1 MYNVNELAARL
12 RNGESVDDIADE
24 LASDLNEATA
34 IVEEE
39 QAAKKKAYLDREA
52 QLDSLADIIVDS
64 FNNYLIVAEPEL
76 KELLTS
82 EEGSREFFRETL
94 DAMLPTLVAMLKLD
108 KEKEKEKNKKSSTM
122 EIKLKMPTTEVDKA
136 LDEATKVLDNWIKT
150 LK

>member
-12 RNGESVDDIADE
+12 RNGESIDDIADE
-24 LASDLNEATA
+24 LAAALNEATA
-34 IVEEE
+34 IIEEE

-64 FNNYLIVAEPEL
+64 FNNYLIVAEPSL
-76 KELLTS
+76 KDLVASGEV
-82 EEGSREFFRETL
+82 SRELFRETL

-108 KEKEKEKNKKSSTM
+108 KEKEKNKKSSTM
-122 EIKLKMPTTEVDKA
+122 EINLKMPTTEVDNA
-136 LDEATKVLDNWIKT
+136 LDEATKVLDNWIKS

>member
-12 RNGESVDDIADE
+12 RNGESVDNIADE
-24 LASDLNEATA
+24 LAAALNEATA

-39 QAAKKKAYLDREA
+39 RAAKKRAYLDREA
-52 QLDSLADIIVDS
+52 QLDSLADIIIDS

-82 EEGSREFFRETL
+82 EKGSREFFRETL

-108 KEKEKEKNKKSSTM
+108 KEKEKNKKSSTM
-122 EIKLKMPTTEVDKA
+122 EINLKMPTTEVDKA
-136 LDEATKVLDNWIKT
+136 LDEATKVLDNWIKS

>member
-12 RNGESVDDIADE
+12 RNGESVDNIADE
-24 LASDLNEATA
+24 LAAALNEATA

-82 EEGSREFFRETL
+82 EERSREFFRETL

-108 KEKEKEKNKKSSTM
+108 KEKEKNKKSSTM
-122 EIKLKMPTTEVDKA
+122 EINLKMPTTEVDNA
-136 LDEATKVLDNWIKT
+136 LDEATKVLDNWIKS

>member
-24 LASDLNEATA
+24 LAAALNEATA

>member
-12 RNGESVDDIADE
+12 RNGESVDNIADE
-24 LASDLNEATA
+24 LAAALNEATA

-52 QLDSLADIIVDS
+52 QLDSLADIIIDS

-108 KEKEKEKNKKSSTM
+108 KEKEKNKKNSTM

-136 LDEATKVLDNWIKT
+136 LDEATKVLDNWIKS

>member
-24 LASDLNEATA
+24 LAAALNEATA
-34 IVEEE
+34 IIEEE

-108 KEKEKEKNKKSSTM
+108 KEKEKNKKNSTM

-136 LDEATKVLDNWIKT
+136 LDEATKVLDNWIKS

>member
-12 RNGESVDDIADE
+12 RNGDSVDNIADE
-24 LASDLNEATA
+24 LAAALNEATA

-52 QLDSLADIIVDS
+52 QLDSLADIIIDS

-82 EEGSREFFRETL
+82 EGGSREFFRETL

-108 KEKEKEKNKKSSTM
+108 KEKEKNKKSSTM
-122 EIKLKMPTTEVDKA
+122 EINLKMPTTEVDKA
-136 LDEATKVLDNWIKT
+136 LDEATKVLDNWIKS

>member
-12 RNGESVDDIADE
+12 RNGESVDNIADE
-24 LASDLNEATA
+24 LAAALNEATA

-52 QLDSLADIIVDS
+52 QLDSLADIIIDS

-94 DAMLPTLVAMLKLD
+94 DTMLPTLVAMLKLD
-108 KEKEKEKNKKSSTM
+108 KEKEKNKKSSTM
-122 EIKLKMPTTEVDKA
+122 EINLKMPTTEVDKA
-136 LDEATKVLDNWIKT
+136 LDEATKVLDNWIKS

>member
-24 LASDLNEATA
+24 LAAALNEATA

-108 KEKEKEKNKKSSTM
+108 KEKEKNKKSSTM
-122 EIKLKMPTTEVDKA
+122 EIKLKMPTTEADKA
-136 LDEATKVLDNWIKT
+136 LDEATKVLDNWIKS

>member
-12 RNGESVDDIADE
+12 RNGESVDNIADE
-24 LASDLNEATA
+24 LAAALNEATA

-52 QLDSLADIIVDS
+52 QLDSLADIILDS
-64 FNNYLIVAEPEL
+64 FNNYLIVAKPEL

-108 KEKEKEKNKKSSTM
+108 KEKEKNKKSSTM
-122 EIKLKMPTTEVDKA
+122 EINLKMPTTEVDKA
-136 LDEATKVLDNWIKT
+136 LDEATKVLDNWIKS

>member
-12 RNGESVDDIADE
+12 RNGESVDNIADE
-24 LASDLNEATA
+24 LAAALNEATA

-52 QLDSLADIIVDS
+52 QLDSLADIIIDS

-108 KEKEKEKNKKSSTM
+108 KEKKKNKKSSTM
-122 EIKLKMPTTEVDKA
+122 EINLKMPTTEVDKA
-136 LDEATKVLDNWIKT
+136 LDEATKVLDNWIKS

>member
-12 RNGESVDDIADE
+12 RNGESVDNIADE
-24 LASDLNEATA
+24 LAAALNEATA

-52 QLDSLADIIVDS
+52 QLDSLADIIIDS

-82 EEGSREFFRETL
+82 EERSREFFRETL

-108 KEKEKEKNKKSSTM
+108 KEKEKNKKNSTM
-122 EIKLKMPTTEVDKA
+122 EINLKMPTTEVDKA
-136 LDEATKVLDNWIKT
+136 LDEATKVLDNWIKS

>member
-12 RNGESVDDIADE
+12 RNGESVDDIANE
-24 LASDLNEATA
+24 LAAALNEATA

-64 FNNYLIVAEPEL
+64 INNYLIIAEPSL
-76 KELLTS
+76 KDLVTS
-82 EEGSREFFRETL
+82 SEVSRELFRGTMDATL
-94 DAMLPTLVAMLKLD
+94 PMLIAMVQID
-108 KEKEKEKNKKSSTM
+108 KDKDKEKNKKTM
-122 EIKLKMPTTEVDKA
+122 EIKLKMPTTEIDKA
-136 LDEATKVLDNWIKT
+136 LDEATKVLDNWIKS

>member
-12 RNGESVDDIADE
+12 RNGESIDDIADE
-24 LASDLNEATA
+24 LAAALNEATA
-34 IVEEE
+34 IIEEE

-64 FNNYLIVAEPEL
+64 FNNYLIVAEPSL
-76 KELLTS
+76 KDLVASGEV
-82 EEGSREFFRETL
+82 SRELFRETL
-94 DAMLPTLVAMLKLD
+94 DATLPMLITMAQLD
-108 KEKEKEKNKKSSTM
+108 KEKEKNKKTM

-136 LDEATKVLDNWIKT
+136 LDEATKVLDNWIKS

>member
-12 RNGESVDDIADE
+12 RNGESVDNIADE
-24 LASDLNEATA
+24 LAAALNEATA

-52 QLDSLADIIVDS
+52 QLDSLADIIIDS

-108 KEKEKEKNKKSSTM
+108 KEKEKNKKSSTM
-122 EIKLKMPTTEVDKA
+122 EINLKMPTTEVDNA
-136 LDEATKVLDNWIKT
+136 LDEATKVLDNWIKS

>member
-1 MYNVNELAARL
+1 MYNANELAARL

-24 LASDLNEATA
+24 LAAALNEATA

-64 FNNYLIVAEPEL
+64 INNYLIIAEPSL
-76 KELLTS
+76 KDLVTS
-82 EEGSREFFRETL
+82 SEVSRELFRETM
-94 DAMLPTLVAMLKLD
+94 DATLPMLIAMVQID
-108 KEKEKEKNKKSSTM
+108 KDKEKNKKTM

-136 LDEATKVLDNWIKT
+136 LDEATKVLDNWIKS

>member
-24 LASDLNEATA
+24 LAAALNEATA

-76 KELLTS
+76 KELLTA

-108 KEKEKEKNKKSSTM
+108 KEKEKNKKSSTM

-136 LDEATKVLDNWIKT
+136 LDEATKVLDNWIKS

>member
-12 RNGESVDDIADE
+12 RNGESVDNIADE
-24 LASDLNEATA
+24 LAAALNEATA
-34 IVEEE
+34 IVKEE

-52 QLDSLADIIVDS
+52 QLDSLADIIIDS

-82 EEGSREFFRETL
+82 EERSREFFRETL

-108 KEKEKEKNKKSSTM
+108 KEKEKNKKSSTM
-122 EIKLKMPTTEVDKA
+122 EIKLKAPATEVDKA
-136 LDEATKVLDNWIKT
+136 LDEATKVLDNWIKS

>member
-24 LASDLNEATA
+24 LAAALNEATA

-108 KEKEKEKNKKSSTM
+108 KEKEKNKKNSTM
-122 EIKLKMPTTEVDKA
+122 EIKLKMPATEVDKA
-136 LDEATKVLDNWIKT
+136 LDEATKVLDNWIKS

>member
-12 RNGESVDDIADE
+12 RNGESVDNIADE
-24 LASDLNEATA
+24 LAAALNEATA

-108 KEKEKEKNKKSSTM
+108 KEKEKNKKNSTM

-136 LDEATKVLDNWIKT
+136 LDEATKVLDNWIKS

>member
-12 RNGESVDDIADE
+12 RNGESVDDIANE
-24 LASDLNEATA
+24 LAAALNEATA

-52 QLDSLADIIVDS
+52 QLDSLADIIIDS

-82 EEGSREFFRETL
+82 EERSREFFRETL

-108 KEKEKEKNKKSSTM
+108 KEKEKNKKSSTM
-122 EIKLKMPTTEVDKA
+122 EINLKMPTTEVDKA
-136 LDEATKVLDNWIKT
+136 LDEATKVLDNWIKS